1 MWDYFFYLETYES
14 WGFCWYS
21 EESTGS
27 PVCCKRHTG
36 LFSTAVRGPDEAVAK
51 CQFFR
56 PVHICTFWQYSVL
69 ERVVSIQIAEEANNT
84 QTKCSIGGNKL
95 LPPPERSYFQFGL
108 FVCQRNYG
116 KDYTGPIFKKV
127 EAWARAKE
135 EPIQCWS
142 RSKWLNTR
150 YWKIWEKRY
159 NCNIASSIT
168 VLYFSTCKFK
178 FDSRKNGVLCCC
190 RQGGAG
196 VLHFV
201 VNFNSVFLYFST
213 AAQCE
218 TKWIYMQVLA
228 QSSMW
233 SIHVWVHLKKCST
246 RSTSSIYCT

>member
-1 MWDYFFYLETYES
+1 MKPWQNVSSSDLFTFAH
-14 WGFCWYS
+14 FDNAVCWN
-21 EESTGS
+21 E
-27 PVCCKRHTG
+27 
-36 LFSTAVRGPDEAVAK
+36 L
-51 CQFFR
+51 
-56 PVHICTFWQYSVL
+56 
-69 ERVVSIQIAEEANNT
+69 
-84 QTKCSIGGNKL
+84 
-95 LPPPERSYFQFGL
+95 FQFKSQKRPITLKPNVLLEATNYYLHQKGHIFSL
-108 FVCQRNYG
+108 VCLSVSEITGKTILARCSRNVSVE
-116 KDYTGPIFKKV
+116 V

-142 RSKWLNTR
+142 GSKWLNTR

-190 RQGGAG
+190 RHGGTG

-246 RSTSSIYCT
+246 TSTSSIYCT

>member
-1 MWDYFFYLETYES
+1 MFYWRQQTIT
-14 WGFCWYS
+14 
-21 EESTGS
+21 STRK
-27 PVCCKRHTG
+27 VI
-36 LFSTAVRGPDEAVAK
+36 F
-51 CQFFR
+51 
-56 PVHICTFWQYSVL
+56 Y
-69 ERVVSIQIAEEANNT
+69 
-84 QTKCSIGGNKL
+84 
-95 LPPPERSYFQFGL
+95 YFQFGL

-116 KDYTGPIFKKV
+116 KNYTGPIFKKV

-142 RSKWLNTR
+142 GSKWLNTR

-190 RQGGAG
+190 RHGGTG

-218 TKWIYMQVLA
+218 TKWIYTSVGTKQHVIYSCVGALEKMQHYKYFQYILYLTYVT
-228 QSSMW
+228 QNIINWYIM
-233 SIHVWVHLKKCST
+233 T
-246 RSTSSIYCT
+246 YY